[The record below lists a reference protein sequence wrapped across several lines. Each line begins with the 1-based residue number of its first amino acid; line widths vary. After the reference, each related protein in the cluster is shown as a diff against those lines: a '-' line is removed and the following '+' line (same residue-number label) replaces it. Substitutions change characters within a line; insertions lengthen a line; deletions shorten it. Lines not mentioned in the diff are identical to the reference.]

1 MAHELFSGYK
11 MKSLQGIRKIGVF
24 GHVGNENL
32 GDEAIIAAVIQNIR
46 RRYPNAD
53 ICGFTINPED
63 TRRRHKIAAFPIRKM
78 KRNPQWEKT
87 PINRIADDYDTRSFT
102 VKERTKAV
110 LLRLAPRLYSCL
122 RGISN
127 KWFLPWDLLRELS
140 FLIQCYRKLKDI
152 DLLIIAGSQQL
163 IDYVGGPWAFPY
175 TLWKWVSI
183 AKATHTKVSFV
194 SVGAGPI
201 HSHLGRLFIRTS
213 LAQAAYRSFRDEASR
228 ELVKNLGVCGENN
241 ILADLVFSLE
251 TGSPSTTE
259 RGEPLHIVGINPIP
273 FRDGHYWLG
282 ANPDRYESYTR
293 KVASFAIWLTQKG
306 YKLLFFPT
314 QLRADPPVI
323 ADIIDLMK
331 CQVGPEI
338 EQKLV
343 HRMISSLE
351 DLISAI
357 DMTDV
362 VLATR
367 FHGVVIPYL
376 RNKPVLGIAYQ
387 RKTMDL
393 MSQLDQS
400 DYVVD
405 INSFDVECLK
415 ARFILM
421 ESNLKSIG
429 KELAQRNTVFRSALQ
444 DQYDQ
449 VLSLA

>member
-1 MAHELFSGYK
+1 

-32 GDEAIIAAVIQNIR
+32 GDEAIIAAVIQNIK
-46 RRYPNAD
+46 RRYPNAE
-53 ICGFTINPED
+53 IRGFTINPED
-63 TRRRHKIAAFPIRKM
+63 TRRRHKIAAFPIRKL
-78 KRNPQWEKT
+78 KRIPQRKKT
-87 PINRIADDYDTRSFT
+87 PLNKIGDNYDSRSFNL
-102 VKERTKAV
+102 KERTKAT
-110 LLRLAPRLYSCL
+110 LRSAPRLYSCL
-122 RGISN
+122 REISN
-127 KWFLPWDLLRELS
+127 KWLLPWELFRELG
-140 FLIQCYRKLKDI
+140 FLIQCYRSLKDI

-175 TLWKWVSI
+175 TLCKWVLI
-183 AKATHTKVSFV
+183 AKATDTKVSFV

-201 HSHLGRLFIRTS
+201 HSPLGRLFIRTS
-213 LAQAAYRSFRDEASR
+213 LAQAAYRSFRDHASC
-228 ELVKNLGVCGENN
+228 ELVRNLGVCGENN
-241 ILADLVFSLE
+241 VLADLVFSLE
-251 TGSPSTTE
+251 TGSPSATGL
-259 RGEPLHIVGINPIP
+259 GEPLRIVGINPIP
-273 FRDGHYWLG
+273 FRDGQYWLG
-282 ANPDRYESYTR
+282 ANSDRYESYIR
-293 KVASFAIWLTQKG
+293 KVASFAIWLTEKG

-323 ADIIDLMK
+323 DDIINLMK
-331 CQVGPEI
+331 CEVGPDI
-338 EQKLV
+338 EEKLV

-351 DLISAI
+351 DLILAI

-400 DYVVD
+400 EYVVD
-405 INSFDVECLK
+405 INSFDVDCLK

-444 DQYDQ
+444 VQYDK
-449 VLSLA
+449 VLSLT